1 MKFNLLIIMFVLAA
15 RVSAQ
20 VTISAIPPGPRFSIE
35 DLWNVT
41 VVKTTP
47 PVRGQQFQLSLN
59 LYDSKGS
66 KILNQTSRSFSIT
79 GNVYAVTKFSLEKV
93 TPVQET
99 YYQKKFQNQLAK
111 QGGMVPEGDYKV
123 EFILNQ
129 VAAGNVG
136 GFSEPLVKTTYLI
149 NAMLSYPIQ
158 LVNVPNNDT
167 ITDQYPNFTWLP
179 PFPLPD
185 GVINYEITISEI
197 LPDQTPFLAVKNNMP
212 LAKKTVLNTLSLA
225 YNATNPVLI
234 KGKEYGWTVT
244 AFGTNGEYVSGS
256 ETWRFIYD
264 PEDSIH
270 YEPEQYYVMERELKN
285 NYFTID
291 SNILPIKFQEDYRV
305 IDSISTMTLFNA
317 VFDTVA
323 TENEI
328 PIGYEQG
335 LNYTFISFCPD
346 EFPFVLDDSQVYV
359 LEITL
364 LNRQKYFIRFVNR
377 SDAGVCPY

>member
-1 MKFNLLIIMFVLAA
+1 MKLNILIIILVSAA

-20 VTISAIPPGPRFSIE
+20 VTISAIPPGPRFSLE

-41 VVKTTP
+41 VMKTTP

-66 KILNQTSRSFSIT
+66 KILNQTSRSFNIT
-79 GNVYAVTKFSLEKV
+79 GNVYTVTKFSLEKV

-129 VAAGNVG
+129 VGTGNVG

-197 LPDQTPFLAVKNNMP
+197 LPDQTPLLAVKNNMP
-212 LAKKTVLNTLSLA
+212 LAKKTVLNTPSLA

-244 AFGTNGEYVSGS
+244 AFGTNGEFVSGS
-256 ETWRFIYD
+256 ETWRFVYD
-264 PEDSIH
+264 YGEDSLNIN
-270 YEPEQYYVMERELKN
+270 PPFYYLMDRELSSSIV
-285 NYFTID
+285 YID
-291 SNILPIKFQEDYRV
+291 SNLLPLKFPDEYIRL
-305 IDSISTMTLFNA
+305 DSIVSITITN
-317 VFDTVA
+317 D
-323 TENEI
+323 NDEI
-328 PIGYEQG
+328 VGDEEVIPLAYGNG
-335 LNYTFISFCPD
+335 SNYTYINMCPD
-346 EFPFVLDDSQVYV
+346 EFDLENGLYI
-359 LEITL
+359 LEIVL
-364 LNRQKYFIRFVNR
+364 VNQQKYYLRFRKN
-377 SDAGVCPY
+377 SLPDACY